1 MTKGILKLIC
11 RRDDSMHSLYFGI
24 YDRQR
29 SDCQMTD
36 DGHTVIPKT
45 GKVKVL
51 ESTLLGDIRETFT
64 FFTSTPDQANRV
76 GVTPRQRVV

>member
-1 MTKGILKLIC
+1 MPKGILKLIC

-36 DGHTVIPKT
+36 DGHTVIPT
-45 GKVKVL
+45 
-51 ESTLLGDIRETFT
+51 
-64 FFTSTPDQANRV
+64 TSSCLI
-76 GVTPRQRVV
+76 PRQIRLTELVLHPGKELCDLVMPPSDL